1 METYYCVKRPGECDG
16 TCDICPVSVPR
27 QLEFDFGDV
36 MQKSWTEFGKPFLE
50 SKQADK
56 VNKPSHYTK
65 WKIEPITY
73 IMRNG
78 MEFWRGNIIKYASR
92 AGAKAYDGMDLVESE
107 ITDLEKVRRYAEMR
121 INQLKG
127 ETEL

>member
-1 METYYCVKRPGECDG
+1 MDAYDCSMK
-16 TCDICPVSVPR
+16 DIVY
-27 QLEFDFGDV
+27 
-36 MQKSWTEFGKPFLE
+36 KP
-50 SKQADK
+50 
-56 VNKPSHYTK
+56 NHYAK
-65 WKIEPITY
+65 WNIEPITY

-92 AGAKAYDGMDLVESE
+92 AGSKTYDGMTVTESE

-127 ETEL
+127 EIEL